1 MSKKSKLFKTILIS
15 SLATLSASES
25 NGSQSDTEIKNI
37 FENDIQK
44 SQLVFSPSYAEDVK
58 LYKNH
63 RSHRSH
69 YSHHSHRSHRSSY

>member
-25 NGSQSDTEIKNI
+25 NDVISDGEIKNI
-37 FENDIQK
+37 FEKDIEK
-44 SQLVFSPSYAEDVK
+44 SQLVFTPSYAEDVK
-58 LYKNH
+58 SYRDH

-69 YSHHSHRSHRSSY
+69 YSHHSHRSHRSHY